1 MGRLP
6 EERAVHARTIALNA
20 LERRFGSLD
29 AAFEHL
35 LNSGV
40 PSLVMYAYQMG
51 FGKPQE
57 NAKIEVTHNQVQT
70 VQVIQLPHNERDIID
85 ITPLQTTDGATN
97 TSDKTPGGLPANSI
111 E

>member
-1 MGRLP
+1 MGRHP
-6 EERAVHARTIALNA
+6 ERKEVNARNIALNA
-20 LERRFGSLD
+20 LERKYGTLE
-29 AAFEHL
+29 AAFEYL
-35 LNSGV
+35 LESGV

-85 ITPLQTTDGATN
+85 ITQIQTDGATN
-97 TSDKTPGGLPANSI
+97 TDNQTAARLPGNIAQ
-111 E
+111 

>member
-20 LERRFGSLD
+20 LEKRFGSLD

-57 NAKIEVTHNQVQT
+57 NAKIEVTHSQVQT
-70 VQVIQLPHNERDIID
+70 VQVIQLPHNERDVID
-85 ITPLQTTDGATN
+85 ITPIQTDGTTN
-97 TSDKTPGGLPANSI
+97 TDNQTPTGLPGNFAQ
-111 E
+111 

>member
-1 MGRLP
+1 MGRYP
-6 EERAVHARTIALNA
+6 ERKEINARNIALTA
-20 LERRFGSLD
+20 LEKKYGSLE
-29 AAFEHL
+29 AAFESL

-97 TSDKTPGGLPANSI
+97 TSDQTPGGLPANSI

>member
-20 LERRFGSLD
+20 LEKRFGSLD

-85 ITPLQTTDGATN
+85 ITPIQTDGATN
-97 TSDKTPGGLPANSI
+97 TDNQTPTGLPGNI
-111 E
+111 VE

>member
-1 MGRLP
+1 MGRHP
-6 EERAVHARTIALNA
+6 ERKEVNARNIALSA
-20 LERRFGSLD
+20 LERKYGSLD

-35 LNSGV
+35 LDSGV

-57 NAKIEVTHNQVQT
+57 NAKIEVTHSQVQT
-70 VQVIQLPHNERDIID
+70 VQVIQLPHNERDVID
-85 ITPLQTTDGATN
+85 ITPIQTDGATN
-97 TSDKTPGGLPANSI
+97 TDNQTPAGLPGNFV